1 LCKTIPLFSLLI
13 TPYFCGYSN
22 KRYLKQEGMN
32 FNLSQIPDRK
42 IKPRQSGITMV
53 MDKGLSVQ
61 EAKNFM
67 DGCHPH
73 VDIVKLG
80 FGTSYVTPKLEEKL
94 EVYRSYDIP
103 VYFGGTLFEAFLI
116 RNQFDDYISVCKNYG
131 INHVEVSDGSITI
144 PHAEKCGYIEK
155 LTKHFTVLSE
165 VGSKDAAHIIPP
177 YKWIELMRAELDAGS
192 TYVIAEARE
201 AGNVGIYRGSGE
213 VREGLVQEILTQ
225 IPAEKIIWEAPQKA
239 QQLYFIELVDC
250 NANLGNIAPT
260 EVIPLEAMRI
270 GLRGDTFSFYL
281 DKKDN
286 A

>member
-1 LCKTIPLFSLLI
+1 
-13 TPYFCGYSN
+13 
-22 KRYLKQEGMN
+22 MN
-32 FNLSQIPDRK
+32 FKLSQIPERH
-42 IKPRQSGITMV
+42 IKPRQHGITMV
-53 MDKGLSVQ
+53 MDKGLSVE
-61 EAKNFM
+61 EARNFM
-67 DGCHPH
+67 SVAHPH

-80 FGTSYVTPKLEEKL
+80 FGTSYVTPQLKEKL
-94 EVYRSYDIP
+94 EIYRSYEMP

-116 RNQFDDYISVCKNYG
+116 RNQFEDYINVCKEFGVGYM
-131 INHVEVSDGSITI
+131 EVSDGSINI

-155 LTKHFTVLSE
+155 LTKYGIVLSE

-177 YKWIELMRAELDAGS
+177 YKWIELMKAELAAGS

-225 IPAEKIIWEAPQKA
+225 IPEEKIIWEAPQKA
-239 QQLYFIELVDC
+239 QQLYFLELIGC
-250 NANLGNIAPT
+250 NVNLGNIAPT

-270 GLRGDTFSFYL
+270 GLRGDTFFLYL
-281 DKKDN
+281 DQKE